1 LSGTGPKAGGPWALH
16 RLRRDMSAPAP
27 PLAEAATPPPA
38 LAALRTWAEA
48 GGRSELASRCATL
61 ARSSPLMQA
70 VELPGP
76 TGESNR
82 LRFIGRGQALCIA
95 GDEDEVLHQI
105 AAALAAGNRV
115 ALAAPGA
122 AALAAQLPE
131 AVRRLASVVHD
142 ISSVACDVALCPPAQ
157 ASAVRRALA
166 AGSGSRVRVVT
177 PNGADGEYPPDALV
191 AEQTL
196 TVNTAA
202 AGGNAGLM
210 TLAPA

>member
-1 LSGTGPKAGGPWALH
+1 
-16 RLRRDMSAPAP
+16 
-27 PLAEAATPPPA
+27 
-38 LAALRTWAEA
+38 
-48 GGRSELASRCATL
+48 
-61 ARSSPLMQA
+61 MQA

-95 GDEDEVLHQI
+95 SDEDELLHQI

-122 AALAAQLPE
+122 AALLAQLPE
-131 AVRRLASVVHD
+131 AVRRLASAVPD
-142 ISSVACDVALCPPAQ
+142 ISSAGCDVALCQPAQ
-157 ASAVRRALA
+157 ASAMRRALA
-166 AGSGSRVRVVT
+166 AGGGPRVRVVT
-177 PNGADGEYPPDALV
+177 PNGADGQYPSDALV
-191 AEQTL
+191 AEQSL

-202 AGGNAGLM
+202 AGGNASLM